1 MSCWPSLGAM
11 AVEGGVVVLLPS
23 TLAALAPELVLVLL
37 VVFDLFLVKTPFKPF
52 IDFPGVS

>member
-1 MSCWPSLGAM
+1 M